1 MLMSL
6 VYFATLSPARLARGP
21 NLSQPDVSLI
31 EGKEHKGPDLHQIPQ
46 I

>member
-21 NLSQPDVSLI
+21 NLSQH
-31 EGKEHKGPDLHQIPQ
+31 EGSKGT
-46 I
+46 